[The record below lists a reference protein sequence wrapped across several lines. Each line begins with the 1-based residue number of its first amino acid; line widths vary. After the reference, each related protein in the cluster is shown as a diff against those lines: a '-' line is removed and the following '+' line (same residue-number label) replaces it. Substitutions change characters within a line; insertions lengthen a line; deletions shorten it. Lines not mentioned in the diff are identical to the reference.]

1 MSDYNRQ
8 SRDLAIK
15 VIATIGNMFPN
26 SQLAKKLDNSDDQTF
41 ETMIGVWMSG
51 LSGMSEEKVGRG
63 IKTLMASG
71 NTFEPSVPE
80 FVKMCKGS
88 QFAGHR
94 PYKPLPAPKHS
105 DAPASIDHYHPSI
118 QRQLTKIGMLPKPG
132 ETKHQ
137 YAIRCKDYT
146 MASKHA
152 GVIGPG

>member
-1 MSDYNRQ
+1 MSDYNRH

-26 SQLAKKLDNSDDQTF
+26 SQLAKKLDNADDQTF

-51 LSGMSEEKVGRG
+51 LAGFSEEKVGRG

-80 FVKMCKGS
+80 FVKMCKPGPAS
-88 QFAGHR
+88 HQR
-94 PYKPLPAPKHS
+94 YRSLPAPKHS

-118 QRQLTKIGMLPKPG
+118 QKQLTKIGMLPKPG

-137 YAIRCKDYT
+137 YAMRCKDYT
-146 MASKHA
+146 MTSRHA